1 MAFFYHLNSILVI
14 FILLYSLFL
23 IGSLILKILKFETI
37 NLNILTGFSFL
48 IVLVNTLFFFDI
60 SINEIR
66 YLLITIIL
74 SCLIFTIIKFDGKY
88 FKDFIK
94 VILDQSI
101 IIFFFFLTI
110 NLYGE
115 QFYIF
120 RGNHY
125 DTINYTAMSLLSSL
139 YSYSE
144 IINISNHSASSFFS
158 DYSKVFVHDRP
169 TVSIIISLFY
179 LPKFVDLYLVNYIY
193 KIFFLMCIQQSVSYF
208 LKSFFQNFNNLKV
221 FFFSNLFTFS
231 FFSIYIFEIDAYSQ
245 LSALSLSI
253 ILISLVIKLESFNY
267 SNNFLILLTLISSA
281 FFLIYPEQAIIFF
294 LLISLFLFLSVNKI
308 LFKKIAIFLPVF
320 LILTLPSFQIY
331 NFLYK
336 QIIFSSNFTS
346 DWWGYF
352 GAFVLGS
359 KNIILESETVNL
371 IKSNLSDKNN
381 AQILKY
387 IYSLNSNEYGNF
399 FFLNILPSL
408 SGAYYIDIIKNF
420 NQTTYYIISVLL
432 NFLITYF
439 FFINLIYIFKK
450 KEKFNEFNR
459 FLKLLIIF
467 FFSLSIIII
476 IFSNF
481 WLLIKLFFYFSFFI
495 FIMTILNLNCNSDKN
510 ESIKKYNFLLI
521 IFIIFL
527 PIYKFSSYNFGIG
540 TFDSMPSI
548 MKKNYKIDKN
558 LVLDKSILEDCNKI
572 YVSKI
577 NKIIDNFVAAKLIY
591 YKKEYIF
598 VDNQK
603 FENKCKV

>member
-66 YLLITIIL
+66 YLLIIIIL
-74 SCLIFTIIKFDGKY
+74 SCLIFTIIKFDRKY

-387 IYSLNSNEYGNF
+387 IYSLNSNE
-399 FFLNILPSL
+399 
-408 SGAYYIDIIKNF
+408 
-420 NQTTYYIISVLL
+420 
-432 NFLITYF
+432 
-439 FFINLIYIFKK
+439 
-450 KEKFNEFNR
+450 
-459 FLKLLIIF
+459 
-467 FFSLSIIII
+467 
-476 IFSNF
+476 
-481 WLLIKLFFYFSFFI
+481 
-495 FIMTILNLNCNSDKN
+495 
-510 ESIKKYNFLLI
+510 
-521 IFIIFL
+521 
-527 PIYKFSSYNFGIG
+527 
-540 TFDSMPSI
+540 
-548 MKKNYKIDKN
+548 
-558 LVLDKSILEDCNKI
+558 
-572 YVSKI
+572 
-577 NKIIDNFVAAKLIY
+577 
-591 YKKEYIF
+591 
-598 VDNQK
+598 
-603 FENKCKV
+603 